1 MMLVMIPVGAILGFL
16 LAAVVTYVMPKE
28 YESSATI
35 EVKPRPLTLLHQD
48 QASSQ
53 MTEMYLSKEF
63 EKIKSRASLLKVIEG
78 MDLTKRWGMD
88 EESVVHELKRMIYV
102 ENIRGTDLISLR
114 VRSGDKELARDIAVG
129 VAMAYKEYREE
140 LAQKRAEKRINGL
153 KRAVREQ
160 EDKVEERRRIS
171 LRESGRV
178 WPYLLDG
185 SNLPRSID
193 GAREKYSDAGQ
204 DFEIEK
210 SLLDKLKLKLISAE
224 IDADMEKSAVVIHE
238 EPVVPD
244 FPVSPNVTRN
254 LVLGAVGG
262 ALLSPLLAL
271 PVMWVLNRRR
281 VA

>member
-1 MMLVMIPVGAILGFL
+1 MLVMIPVGAMLGFL
-16 LAAVVTYVMPKE
+16 LAAIVTYVMPKE

-53 MTEMYLSKEF
+53 MTEMYLSIEF

-78 MDLTKRWGMD
+78 MDLKKRWGMD
-88 EESVVHELKRMIYV
+88 EESVVRELKRMIHV

-114 VRSGDKELARDIAVG
+114 VRSGNKEDARDTAAG

-140 LAQKRAEKRINGL
+140 LAQKRVEKRINGL
-153 KRAVREQ
+153 KKAVREQ

-178 WPYLLDG
+178 GPYLLDG

-224 IDADMEKSAVVIHE
+224 IDADMEESAVVIHE
-238 EPVVPD
+238 EPEVPD

-271 PVMWVLNRRR
+271 PLMWVLNRKH
-281 VA
+281 AS